1 MYIFPDLNHPLE
13 KPNASDVYSTHNE
26 NVTKYYIKTVFISI
40 HLLFVPYMQWFA
52 FCLYMN

>member
-1 MYIFPDLNHPLE
+1 MYIFPDLKHPLE

-26 NVTKYYIKTVFISI
+26 NVTKYYIKTVLISI